1 MALVDRRTGIE
12 VIEEREC
19 LRLLDAEV
27 IGRLAVLDGGSPL
40 ILPINYAMDGR
51 HVVFRTA
58 PGTKVDAK
66 NRARSFE
73 IDGHDDGRTR
83 VERGDPGRLEGV
95 TTPPGR
101 LFDRLADLPQPWA
114 RREAARHA
122 AGTHLDPR
130 PPGDRQPGPPCA
142 LSQVGRRPAPYSRGR
157 VHRSWI

>member
-66 NRARSFE
+66 NRTACFE
-73 IDGHDDGRTR
+73 IDGHDDGQRIGWSVVIR
-83 VERGDPGRLEGV
+83 GRLEEV
-95 TTPPGR
+95 TVHQAD

-114 RREAARHA
+114 RREKPHVMRLVPTSIH
-122 AGTHLDPR
+122 GRRVTGHE
-130 PPGDRQPGPPCA
+130 GPP
-142 LSQVGRRPAPYSRGR
+142 SR
-157 VHRSWI
+157 